1 MAADRDR
8 PAIRHRLFAELGS
21 MLRFGV
27 VGIGASATYIVVA
40 LAAERAGLSPQQANL
55 VGVIAST
62 LTSFF
67 GHLFYSF
74 RRDGITGQYIT
85 RFLVLSLAVYALS
98 RAGTSLGVTYLGW
111 PYWIVVLSIA
121 VTMPLFTWT
130 AGRFWVFR

>member
-1 MAADRDR
+1 
-8 PAIRHRLFAELGS
+8 

-27 VGIGASATYIVVA
+27 VGIGVSAAYVVVA
-40 LAAERAGLSPQQANL
+40 LAGERSGLSAQQANF

-62 LTSFF
+62 LISFL

-74 RRDGITGQYIT
+74 RKGGITKSYT
-85 RFLVLSLAVYALS
+85 LRFLVLSLAVYALS
-98 RAGTSLGVTYLGW
+98 RAGTSLGVSYLGW

-121 VTMPLFTWT
+121 ATMPLFTWT